1 MKTML
6 ENSLSNITQ
15 EVPNKAVY
23 TKDQISLA
31 TIQWGRKCS
40 AESPLLLH
48 IERQSVINMF
58 CFCRLLS
65 VRVLSND
72 AVHAKNSTFL
82 GTLALQILF
91 NGELAL
97 MEPLKTQ

>member
-1 MKTML
+1 MKTMS

-23 TKDQISLA
+23 TKDQVSLA

-40 AESPLLLH
+40 AESALLLH
-48 IERQSVINMF
+48 IECQSVINMF
-58 CFCRLLS
+58 CFRRLLS

-72 AVHAKNSTFL
+72 AVHAKNATIL
-82 GTLALQILF
+82 GTLAPQILF
-91 NGELAL
+91 NGELAP
-97 MEPLKTQ
+97 MAPLKTQ

>member
-1 MKTML
+1 MKTMS

-40 AESPLLLH
+40 AESLLLLH
-48 IERQSVINMF
+48 IERQSVINVF
-58 CFCRLLS
+58 CFRRLLS

-72 AVHAKNSTFL
+72 AVPAENATFL

-97 MEPLKTQ
+97 MAPLKTQ